1 MPELDLP
8 TLMLAQT
15 FVVGCA
21 GIFLLYTGWHGRNR
35 ALLFWGT
42 SSLYAAVGIAGYL
55 SAALIGS
62 PWLFVAANAAVALA
76 GGLAWTAARIF
87 AGMRASA
94 AVVAAGPLG
103 GFVLYGIL
111 KTYNLHDLAM
121 GVELFIVSAYMFS
134 AAVTLFPER
143 GERLAARWPI
153 VGLLSLH
160 GGLLGVGGIGIVAG
174 GFDTNALPPITSL
187 FGLVYFETFVFAL
200 GTAVF
205 FLAMNKERGEL
216 ANKVAAHTDGLT
228 GVANRQGFLAE
239 AERLLNRC
247 RAGGQDFSVV
257 MFDLDHFKAINDAF
271 GHSAGDE
278 VIRRFVRVA
287 RDAMRPG
294 DVFGR
299 LGGEEFAA
307 AIPGADSDTGFVR
320 ADRIRM
326 DFAKVTFD
334 FGDQVLMATVSGGV
348 ASDAGLPLA
357 TLLAE
362 ADAALYR
369 AKAAGRNRIARAA
382 VSGTEK
388 DRKLLR
394 IA

>member
-1 MPELDLP
+1 
-8 TLMLAQT
+8 
-15 FVVGCA
+15 
-21 GIFLLYTGWHGRNR
+21 
-35 ALLFWGT
+35 
-42 SSLYAAVGIAGYL
+42 
-55 SAALIGS
+55 
-62 PWLFVAANAAVALA
+62 
-76 GGLAWTAARIF
+76 
-87 AGMRASA
+87 MRASPA
-94 AVVAAGPLG
+94 IVVAGPLG
-103 GFVLYGIL
+103 GFALYGIL
-111 KTYNLHDLAM
+111 ETYNLSALAI
-121 GVELFIVSAYMFS
+121 GAQLFIVSAYMFS
-134 AAVTLFPER
+134 AAATLLPER

-153 VGLLSLH
+153 VGLLALH
-160 GGLLGVGGIGIVAG
+160 GGLLGAGGIGLVAG
-174 GFDTNALPPITSL
+174 TYDTNALPPITSL
-187 FGLVYFETFVFAL
+187 FGLVHFESFVFAL

-205 FLAMNKERGEL
+205 FLAMNKERSEL
-216 ANKVAAHTDGLT
+216 VNKVAAHTDGLT
-228 GVANRQGFLAE
+228 GVANRQGFMAE

-247 RAGGQDFSVV
+247 RAGGQEFSVV
-257 MFDLDHFKAINDAF
+257 MFDLDHFKAVNDTF

-278 VIRRFVRVA
+278 VIRRFVRIA

-299 LGGEEFAA
+299 LGGEEFAV
-307 AIPGADSDTGFVR
+307 AIPGADIDTGFVR

-348 ASDAGLPLA
+348 ASDGELSLA
-357 TLLAE
+357 ALLAN

-382 VSGTEK
+382 VSGTET